1 MSYTKRDPHEG
12 VFKFAHGPGGCDCY
26 GHDRHSL
33 RIDALTRVAFLVSF
47 FISSP
52 HVLIA
57 VVLSAMPAHTLLSL
71 TRRRSSA
78 RSPRCIISPR
88 PLKLSTVYSVSRLSA
103 RLITAT

>member
-1 MSYTKRDPHEG
+1 MSYTKRDPHEAP
-12 VFKFAHGPGGCDCY
+12 FAHGPGGCDCY

-47 FISSP
+47 FVSSP

-57 VVLSAMPAHTLLSL
+57 VLSAMPAHTLLSL

-78 RSPRCIISPR
+78 RSSQCINSPR

-103 RLITAT
+103 RLIIAI